1 MAQAFTEVLNEQLN
15 IPVAQVR
22 HPAASVAHAMH
33 ASAPRASGAGMP
45 RHTDADMH
53 MLVRLRPPQQLKGV
67 RILAEL
73 FRVRELRARI
83 SGTDWYDKLLTLV
96 SQTSASDGVTA
107 SERYCLKLTLVRT
120 TAVAVGCRV
129 AAPGH
134 PVGLSTAAH
143 PVSCRERVCVCAG
156 GAARRV
162 AVRP

>member
-1 MAQAFTEVLNEQLN
+1 
-15 IPVAQVR
+15 
-22 HPAASVAHAMH
+22 
-33 ASAPRASGAGMP
+33 
-45 RHTDADMH
+45 MH

-120 TAVAVGCRV
+120 TAVAVGCSAGPSRGILWV
-129 AAPGH
+129 CQPPLTQSRA
-134 PVGLSTAAH
+134 
-143 PVSCRERVCVCAG
+143 VSVCVCAG